1 MTASF
6 LRFLIGQHRNRRI
19 KMKLISRIT
28 ALLMAGAV
36 VCSTLPANAWAVEAT
51 DTEGLCEHHPEH
63 TAECGYAPAEP
74 GQPCTF
80 VCEIC
85 NSQEGGE
92 PADKPQPDEDE
103 CVCTEL
109 CTEDQVNAD
118 CPVCSAESADLNA
131 CKGQPVQEEAE
142 CICEVPCMEDQINAD
157 CPVCGAEG
165 ADLAACKGEPAQEE
179 TKCICAV
186 PCTEGAINKE
196 CPVCGSENADL
207 TKCEGKE
214 VGEQVK
220 AVQAQIDALPSL
232 EDIQAM
238 SPEDQQKAHEKV
250 QAAYDAY
257 NALTDE
263 QKAQITGAEIF
274 ESLFAFFNGLTNTI
288 ETLNDVKYL
297 DENGEEQTA
306 DNVAVI
312 DNQTAE
318 WSGGWYV
325 VNSDVEISDRITVTG
340 DVHLI
345 LADGNTLTAKSG
357 IGVDG
362 EGNSLTIYGQTG
374 GTGKLIATGGS
385 GQAGIGGAEN
395 GTITIKGGTVTATGG
410 SEAAGIGGNSNGTA
424 KKIIINGGNITAKGG
439 SGRWGGGA
447 GIGSGYY
454 SRKDIGDIIINGG
467 TVTATGGTNSAGIG
481 NGYAGSVCTFSTG
494 PDGNAFI
501 IASSILLDQTDKN
514 NWSGVIF
521 EGNAGQV
528 YGSPSL
534 KMEAA
539 IPEGKTLI
547 VPKENT
553 LTIDN
558 SVTLTNNGTIDI
570 YGTIYGKLTNNADGT
585 VINHGT
591 IDGSLDNSGTIT
603 NQADAAISNKVTNN
617 GTISTYGTI
626 SGTLTNNGTIMVG
639 PDGSI
644 PSNSGGSVIPFP
656 DGETYLDA
664 SGTPQNIPA
673 NAKFLLP
680 GATTLDGWY
689 VVCGKVTLTNR
700 PTVTGEAHLILV
712 DGCELNANSGINV
725 GEGANL
731 TIYAQSNGSNMGKL
745 TALGN
750 FNQAGIGG
758 DAGESGGT
766 ITINGGTIAARNDN
780 NGAAGIGGG
789 NEGAGGAITIN
800 GGTITASGGGGAA
813 GIGGGLFGAGGTITI
828 NGGTVT
834 AIGESGA
841 GIGSGSFGS
850 GGTITINGGTI
861 TATYT
866 VLSSGIGAGSG
877 GSNVTLEVHGNA
889 FIIASSIS
897 AQTDKDTWSG
907 VIFEGSAGQVYGN
920 PILET
925 DAEIPG
931 DKTLTILQDR
941 TLTIGNGVTLTNNGS
956 VDNHGTIQKN
966 GMIINNGTIKNYGT
980 VQGNGAVE
988 GNPILYQSGTV
999 VTFWKENS
1007 QVTEAS
1013 YGDTIT
1019 IVATMTQKAQSRAA
1033 GAKQVEFSVDGTVF
1047 ATVDVENENGQI
1059 VAKTQVT
1066 LTGDRWTASGSAYEI
1081 MADFGGNDNLMAGTG
1096 IGQLKVM
1103 PINVQNATVELSQT
1117 TFIYD
1122 GTAKTPD
1129 VIVKLGK
1136 ATLTAGTDYEVDYKD
1151 NTNAGQA
1158 TVTVTGKKNYT
1169 GSKTVSFTIA
1179 QSATEFDGG
1188 VTVDKQD
1195 KTYTYGDTITVTVTP
1210 KATGVAPANNALV
1223 LAAPTA
1229 GQMAI
1234 YEGDRQ
1240 LTEAKDVTSGSE
1252 LTFTIDTAEVNLG
1265 SGKHTLTAKF
1275 VESDNMAAQ
1284 TGTVEVTVSYKI
1296 TLTGQADSPTKIT
1309 LNEAVVEPGD
1319 TGATITYGYNTL
1331 NEAPD
1336 NWQTGREFSGLAAN
1350 TTYYFFAKAEDS
1362 SNYAKTISQGVAIT
1376 TPEKAVSRI
1385 EITAQP
1391 ANLSYTSGQTLDLSD
1406 LSVQVYYNDDTNE
1419 TLTWA
1424 SGKLTAAPAQGT
1436 VLTVAEHN
1444 GKTVTISYGGK
1455 TAQTVVLTVG
1465 KAAQEALF
1473 ITGAPS
1479 PIYEGSNFTL
1489 QTSGGSGTGAVTWSV
1504 VSGPATVD
1512 ANGSVTVT
1520 GTGDFHIKAVKA
1532 ADVEYNQAET
1542 VITLTAT
1549 KKPSGG
1555 GHSTSTYRPDVEK
1568 PEHGEVSVTPKNP
1581 EKGDKVTI
1589 QPTPDEG
1596 YEVDHVTVTDKNGKP
1611 VEVEQNKDETWSFK
1625 QPSGKVTVKVA
1636 FKPIETKWRNPFLD
1650 VSEGDWFYD
1659 AVRYVYEKGL
1669 MAGTSENTFG
1679 PNVITNR
1686 GMIVTI
1692 LYRLAGSPDIED
1704 ENWGYPYV
1712 DVDAN
1717 AYYGTAVY
1725 WARLNGIASGYSD
1738 ERFGPDDAI
1747 TREQLAVMLYRFAKA
1762 QGHDVTAQADLSG
1775 YTDADQIS
1783 GFAREAMSWAS
1794 AEGLIN
1800 GTSGST
1806 LSPDSSATRAQVA
1819 VILMRFASI
1828 ITE

>member
-1 MTASF
+1 
-6 LRFLIGQHRNRRI
+6 
-19 KMKLISRIT
+19 MKLISRIT

-288 ETLNDVKYL
+288 ETLNNVKYL

-1179 QSATEFDGG
+1179 Q
-1188 VTVDKQD
+1188 
-1195 KTYTYGDTITVTVTP
+1195 
-1210 KATGVAPANNALV
+1210 
-1223 LAAPTA
+1223 
-1229 GQMAI
+1229 
-1234 YEGDRQ
+1234 
-1240 LTEAKDVTSGSE
+1240 
-1252 LTFTIDTAEVNLG
+1252 
-1265 SGKHTLTAKF
+1265 
-1275 VESDNMAAQ
+1275 
-1284 TGTVEVTVSYKI
+1284 
-1296 TLTGQADSPTKIT
+1296 
-1309 LNEAVVEPGD
+1309 
-1319 TGATITYGYNTL
+1319 
-1331 NEAPD
+1331 
-1336 NWQTGREFSGLAAN
+1336 
-1350 TTYYFFAKAEDS
+1350 
-1362 SNYAKTISQGVAIT
+1362 
-1376 TPEKAVSRI
+1376 
-1385 EITAQP
+1385 
-1391 ANLSYTSGQTLDLSD
+1391 
-1406 LSVQVYYNDDTNE
+1406 
-1419 TLTWA
+1419 
-1424 SGKLTAAPAQGT
+1424 
-1436 VLTVAEHN
+1436 
-1444 GKTVTISYGGK
+1444 
-1455 TAQTVVLTVG
+1455 
-1465 KAAQEALF
+1465 
-1473 ITGAPS
+1473 
-1479 PIYEGSNFTL
+1479 
-1489 QTSGGSGTGAVTWSV
+1489 
-1504 VSGPATVD
+1504 
-1512 ANGSVTVT
+1512 
-1520 GTGDFHIKAVKA
+1520 
-1532 ADVEYNQAET
+1532 
-1542 VITLTAT
+1542 
-1549 KKPSGG
+1549 
-1555 GHSTSTYRPDVEK
+1555 
-1568 PEHGEVSVTPKNP
+1568 
-1581 EKGDKVTI
+1581 
-1589 QPTPDEG
+1589 
-1596 YEVDHVTVTDKNGKP
+1596 
-1611 VEVEQNKDETWSFK
+1611 
-1625 QPSGKVTVKVA
+1625 
-1636 FKPIETKWRNPFLD
+1636 
-1650 VSEGDWFYD
+1650 
-1659 AVRYVYEKGL
+1659 
-1669 MAGTSENTFG
+1669 
-1679 PNVITNR
+1679 
-1686 GMIVTI
+1686 
-1692 LYRLAGSPDIED
+1692 
-1704 ENWGYPYV
+1704 
-1712 DVDAN
+1712 
-1717 AYYGTAVY
+1717 
-1725 WARLNGIASGYSD
+1725 
-1738 ERFGPDDAI
+1738 
-1747 TREQLAVMLYRFAKA
+1747 
-1762 QGHDVTAQADLSG
+1762 
-1775 YTDADQIS
+1775 
-1783 GFAREAMSWAS
+1783 
-1794 AEGLIN
+1794 
-1800 GTSGST
+1800 
-1806 LSPDSSATRAQVA
+1806 
-1819 VILMRFASI
+1819 
-1828 ITE
+1828 

>member
-1 MTASF
+1 
-6 LRFLIGQHRNRRI
+6 
-19 KMKLISRIT
+19 MKLISRIT

-288 ETLNDVKYL
+288 ETLNNVKYL

-1555 GHSTSTYRPDVEK
+1555 GHSTPTYRPDVEK
-1568 PEHGEVSVTPKNP
+1568 PAHGEVSVTPKNP

-1783 GFAREAMSWAS
+1783 GFAREAMNWAS

>member
-1 MTASF
+1 
-6 LRFLIGQHRNRRI
+6 
-19 KMKLISRIT
+19 MKLISRIT

-288 ETLNDVKYL
+288 ETLNNVKYL

-925 DAEIPG
+925 DVEIPG

-1555 GHSTSTYRPDVEK
+1555 GHSTPTYRPDVEK
-1568 PEHGEVSVTPKNP
+1568 PAHGEVSVTPKNP

>member
-1 MTASF
+1 
-6 LRFLIGQHRNRRI
+6 
-19 KMKLISRIT
+19 MKLISRIT

-288 ETLNDVKYL
+288 ETLNNVKYL

-439 SGRWGGGA
+439 RGRWGGGA

-1555 GHSTSTYRPDVEK
+1555 GHSTPTYRPDVEK
-1568 PEHGEVSVTPKNP
+1568 PAHGEVSVTPKNP

>member
-1 MTASF
+1 
-6 LRFLIGQHRNRRI
+6 
-19 KMKLISRIT
+19 MKLISRIT

-288 ETLNDVKYL
+288 ETLNNVKYL

-1195 KTYTYGDTITVTVTP
+1195 KTYAYGDTITVTVTP
-1210 KATGVAPANNALV
+1210 KATGEAPANNALA

-1265 SGKHTLTAKF
+1265 RGKHTLTAKF

-1555 GHSTSTYRPDVEK
+1555 GHSTPTYRPDVEK
-1568 PEHGEVSVTPKNP
+1568 PAHGEVSVTPKNP

>member
-1 MTASF
+1 
-6 LRFLIGQHRNRRI
+6 
-19 KMKLISRIT
+19 MKLISRIT

-179 TKCICAV
+179 TNCICAV

-288 ETLNDVKYL
+288 ETLNNVKYL

-1555 GHSTSTYRPDVEK
+1555 GHSTPTYRPDVEK
-1568 PEHGEVSVTPKNP
+1568 PAHGEVSVTPKNP

>member
-1 MTASF
+1 
-6 LRFLIGQHRNRRI
+6 
-19 KMKLISRIT
+19 MKLISRIT

-288 ETLNDVKYL
+288 ETLNNVKYL

-712 DGCELNANSGINV
+712 DSCELNANSGINV

-789 NEGAGGAITIN
+789 NEG
-800 GGTITASGGGGAA
+800 
-813 GIGGGLFGAGGTITI
+813 
-828 NGGTVT
+828 
-834 AIGESGA
+834 
-841 GIGSGSFGS
+841 
-850 GGTITINGGTI
+850 
-861 TATYT
+861 
-866 VLSSGIGAGSG
+866 
-877 GSNVTLEVHGNA
+877 
-889 FIIASSIS
+889 
-897 AQTDKDTWSG
+897 KR
-907 VIFEGSAGQVYGN
+907 QV
-920 PILET
+920 
-925 DAEIPG
+925 
-931 DKTLTILQDR
+931 K
-941 TLTIGNGVTLTNNGS
+941 
-956 VDNHGTIQKN
+956 
-966 GMIINNGTIKNYGT
+966 
-980 VQGNGAVE
+980 
-988 GNPILYQSGTV
+988 
-999 VTFWKENS
+999 
-1007 QVTEAS
+1007 
-1013 YGDTIT
+1013 
-1019 IVATMTQKAQSRAA
+1019 
-1033 GAKQVEFSVDGTVF
+1033 
-1047 ATVDVENENGQI
+1047 
-1059 VAKTQVT
+1059 
-1066 LTGDRWTASGSAYEI
+1066 
-1081 MADFGGNDNLMAGTG
+1081 
-1096 IGQLKVM
+1096 
-1103 PINVQNATVELSQT
+1103 
-1117 TFIYD
+1117 
-1122 GTAKTPD
+1122 
-1129 VIVKLGK
+1129 
-1136 ATLTAGTDYEVDYKD
+1136 
-1151 NTNAGQA
+1151 
-1158 TVTVTGKKNYT
+1158 
-1169 GSKTVSFTIA
+1169 
-1179 QSATEFDGG
+1179 
-1188 VTVDKQD
+1188 
-1195 KTYTYGDTITVTVTP
+1195 
-1210 KATGVAPANNALV
+1210 
-1223 LAAPTA
+1223 
-1229 GQMAI
+1229 
-1234 YEGDRQ
+1234 
-1240 LTEAKDVTSGSE
+1240 
-1252 LTFTIDTAEVNLG
+1252 
-1265 SGKHTLTAKF
+1265 
-1275 VESDNMAAQ
+1275 
-1284 TGTVEVTVSYKI
+1284 
-1296 TLTGQADSPTKIT
+1296 
-1309 LNEAVVEPGD
+1309 
-1319 TGATITYGYNTL
+1319 
-1331 NEAPD
+1331 
-1336 NWQTGREFSGLAAN
+1336 
-1350 TTYYFFAKAEDS
+1350 
-1362 SNYAKTISQGVAIT
+1362 
-1376 TPEKAVSRI
+1376 
-1385 EITAQP
+1385 
-1391 ANLSYTSGQTLDLSD
+1391 
-1406 LSVQVYYNDDTNE
+1406 
-1419 TLTWA
+1419 
-1424 SGKLTAAPAQGT
+1424 
-1436 VLTVAEHN
+1436 
-1444 GKTVTISYGGK
+1444 
-1455 TAQTVVLTVG
+1455 
-1465 KAAQEALF
+1465 
-1473 ITGAPS
+1473 
-1479 PIYEGSNFTL
+1479 
-1489 QTSGGSGTGAVTWSV
+1489 
-1504 VSGPATVD
+1504 
-1512 ANGSVTVT
+1512 
-1520 GTGDFHIKAVKA
+1520 
-1532 ADVEYNQAET
+1532 
-1542 VITLTAT
+1542 
-1549 KKPSGG
+1549 
-1555 GHSTSTYRPDVEK
+1555 
-1568 PEHGEVSVTPKNP
+1568 
-1581 EKGDKVTI
+1581 
-1589 QPTPDEG
+1589 
-1596 YEVDHVTVTDKNGKP
+1596 
-1611 VEVEQNKDETWSFK
+1611 
-1625 QPSGKVTVKVA
+1625 
-1636 FKPIETKWRNPFLD
+1636 
-1650 VSEGDWFYD
+1650 
-1659 AVRYVYEKGL
+1659 
-1669 MAGTSENTFG
+1669 
-1679 PNVITNR
+1679 
-1686 GMIVTI
+1686 
-1692 LYRLAGSPDIED
+1692 
-1704 ENWGYPYV
+1704 
-1712 DVDAN
+1712 
-1717 AYYGTAVY
+1717 
-1725 WARLNGIASGYSD
+1725 
-1738 ERFGPDDAI
+1738 
-1747 TREQLAVMLYRFAKA
+1747 
-1762 QGHDVTAQADLSG
+1762 
-1775 YTDADQIS
+1775 
-1783 GFAREAMSWAS
+1783 
-1794 AEGLIN
+1794 
-1800 GTSGST
+1800 
-1806 LSPDSSATRAQVA
+1806 
-1819 VILMRFASI
+1819 
-1828 ITE
+1828 

>member
-1 MTASF
+1 
-6 LRFLIGQHRNRRI
+6 
-19 KMKLISRIT
+19 MKLISRIT

-250 QAAYDAY
+250 QGAYDAY

-288 ETLNDVKYL
+288 ETLNNVKYL

-1265 SGKHTLTAKF
+1265 RGKHTLTAKF

-1555 GHSTSTYRPDVEK
+1555 GHSTPTYRPDVEK
-1568 PEHGEVSVTPKNP
+1568 PAHGEVSVTPKNP